1 MAHEG
6 HSFDLWIQNWSSALF
21 CSFVLEKKMIQI
33 PKATPDKGQAT
44 PPPPHKCTSPCN
56 SAWVCPAMK
65 GWMNVPLGC
74 PAPLPCRPAT
84 RPGSPSRPSA
94 PHPPLP
100 KSLALLLWAGH
111 LQGTHTKKEKK
122 GPTTK
127 SAGQIW
133 LGSHPYSH
141 WLNIK

>member
-1 MAHEG
+1 
-6 HSFDLWIQNWSSALF
+6 
-21 CSFVLEKKMIQI
+21 MIQI

-44 PPPPHKCTSPCN
+44 RPPPHKCTSPCN
-56 SAWVCPAMK
+56 SARVCPAMK

-84 RPGSPSRPSA
+84 RPGLPSRPSA

-111 LQGTHTKKEKK
+111 LQGTHTKKKDQQQSQL
-122 GPTTK
+122 GK
-127 SAGQIW
+127 SDWDLIHIHTD
-133 LGSHPYSH
+133 ST
-141 WLNIK
+141 